1 MSFASIAS
9 GHAAELRRAYP
20 DLGRCE
26 AFLQD
31 RPPHRYERRRFNVR
45 LEFDCAGRSLVIN
58 REHDDDPAAALEQA
72 FEAARWALAAAQAA
86 RRSPG

>member
-26 AFLQD
+26 AILQERLP
-31 RPPHRYERRRFNVR
+31 RPCERKRFNVR
-45 LEFDCAGRSLVIN
+45 LEIDYAGRSLVIN
-58 REHDDDPAAALEQA
+58 REHDDDPNAALEQA
-72 FEAARWALAAAQAA
+72 FQAARWTLAAAQAT
-86 RRSPG
+86 RGKLG